1 MPNLL
6 LQKPSQKSKSKDRLS
21 ALGRKMEFWESGEL
35 MELLKE
41 AETIQK
47 CLKTTNTAS
56 TINEIS
62 KKFSREMRRGSVHN
76 AIKLLTH
83 NMKNGI
89 LPLTEKTLQEL
100 KQKHPPK
107 CNADP
112 EVLLP
117 KKPKEVHPIKFVS
130 IDAESVRKTRL
141 KTRGE
146 AGGLTLKV
154 RRGCLHQLN
163 LEITQLIYA
172 TLLLRQ
178 LQKFALQKI
187 CHHL

>member
-76 AIKLLTH
+76 AIKLLT
-83 NMKNGI
+83 
-89 LPLTEKTLQEL
+89 
-100 KQKHPPK
+100 
-107 CNADP
+107 
-112 EVLLP
+112 
-117 KKPKEVHPIKFVS
+117 
-130 IDAESVRKTRL
+130 
-141 KTRGE
+141 
-146 AGGLTLKV
+146 
-154 RRGCLHQLN
+154 
-163 LEITQLIYA
+163 
-172 TLLLRQ
+172 
-178 LQKFALQKI
+178 
-187 CHHL
+187 

>member
-1 MPNLL
+1 
-6 LQKPSQKSKSKDRLS
+6 
-21 ALGRKMEFWESGEL
+21 MEFWESGEL

-76 AIKLLTH
+76 VINQTY

-117 KKPKEVHPIKFVS
+117 EKPKEVHPIKFAS

-141 KTRGE
+141 KTRGG

-178 LQKFALQKI
+178 LKKFALQKI